1 MSPHRILEAAAVA
14 ALAGLA
20 LPHTAAAQAPRIPL
34 ERGLT
39 LSYVTSLKGEPDFEE
54 IILVEAADSNAVQ
67 LRISWNRGDRH
78 WKSARRPV
86 SRRERLLGRS
96 FYTYAR
102 PNERDQHR
110 GYAYSMATGAV
121 LTALEREGR
130 SEVALLIPNL
140 DPAAPYRGTLT
151 RVGARPEPFS
161 LLLDGQRVS
170 VGAIRAS
177 GVLENLAAGE
187 TSIRAE
193 FLFLDDPQAPWYLD
207 EALQAGGRAG
217 HTRLVRIG
225 TSRAEADL
233 AAALRMRCEAHVS
246 DIFFATGSAEVD
258 SASVPT
264 FQRIAAVL
272 AANPGWRIMLVGHTD
287 SIGDDAANL
296 ALSRHRAEAARSA
309 LLRDYHIPATR
320 LTADGRGEREPLE
333 DNATEQGRARNRRV
347 DLVRRCR

>member
-1 MSPHRILEAAAVA
+1 MSARRIIEAAAM
-14 ALAGLA
+14 ALAVL
-20 LPHTAAAQAPRIPL
+20 TAARAGAGQTPRIPL

-54 IILVEAADSNAVQ
+54 ILLLEAADSNAVQ

-140 DPAAPYRGTLT
+140 DPSVPYRGPLT
-151 RVGARPEPFS
+151 RVGAGPEPFP
-161 LLLDGQRVS
+161 LLLDGRRITVR
-170 VGAIRAS
+170 GIRAR

-187 TSIRAE
+187 RSIRAE
-193 FLFLDDPQAPWYLD
+193 FVFLDDPQAPWYL
-207 EALQAGGRAG
+207 EETLQAGGHAG
-217 HTRLVRIG
+217 RTRLVRIG
-225 TSRAEADL
+225 TSGAEGDL
-233 AAALRMRCEAHVS
+233 AAALRTRCEAHVS

-258 SASVPT
+258 SASIPT
-264 FQRIAAVL
+264 FLRIATVL
-272 AANPGWRIMLVGHTD
+272 AANPGWQVLLVGHTD
-287 SIGDDAANL
+287 SIGDAAANL
-296 ALSRHRAEAARSA
+296 ALSRRRAEAARA
-309 LLRDYHIPATR
+309 ILLRDYHIPATR

-347 DLVRRCR
+347 DLKRNCH